1 MQTIKSTCTNTVA
14 LWRRVLSSHISTPF
28 YLYNLSVYLPQSP
41 IAMATATPNL
51 LQPPNFTCV
60 KSLSESSALTS
71 IPSTYTF
78 TTDPNQLLAF
88 EPQHSIPI
96 IDFSL
101 LTSGDPDQR
110 YRAIQDLDQAC
121 LEWGFFMVIATWNS
135 IEF

>member
-1 MQTIKSTCTNTVA
+1 MA
-14 LWRRVLSSHISTPF
+14 PGTPE
-28 YLYNLSVYLPQSP
+28 
-41 IAMATATPNL
+41 
-51 LQPPNFTCV
+51 LQPPKFPSV

-101 LTSGDPDQR
+101 LTSGDADQR
-110 YRAIQDLDQAC
+110 SRAIQDLDQAC